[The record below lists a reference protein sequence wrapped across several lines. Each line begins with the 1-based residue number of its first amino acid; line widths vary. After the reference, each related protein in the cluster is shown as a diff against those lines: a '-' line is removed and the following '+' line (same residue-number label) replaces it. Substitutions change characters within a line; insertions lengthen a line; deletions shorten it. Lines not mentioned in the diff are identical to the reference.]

1 MHFVKKILLILF
13 LFPTII
19 WSQKTSIIKGFVKDS
34 KNNSVENVSVKYK
47 ETGTTTNAD
56 GFYQI
61 RIPINS
67 KIKIEFSHV
76 GFKTLTKEFF
86 TKKRNIIRFS
96 PVLVS
101 ENEVLEEVVIKNE
114 IKDAL
119 GVTTLKSKDIER
131 IPGANSGIETLLMT
145 LPGVSNNNELS
156 TQYNVRG
163 GNFDE
168 NLVYVNGIE
177 IYRPFL
183 VRSGQQEGLSF
194 VNSTM
199 VQNINFS
206 AGGFQAKYGDKLSS
220 VLDITYRKPT
230 EFSATIKA
238 SLLGSSITIEDVFL
252 DNKLSAIVGVRYRD
266 NSLFV
271 NSKQIETNFKPRFTD
286 VQSFLSYTVTEK
298 LSLNFLGN
306 FSLNKYDYQPVTRR
320 TRFGTVSD
328 PLELIVF
335 YDGQEKDTY
344 LTAFSAFSANY
355 QVNDNL
361 ELTTTISAFNTQE
374 EEYFDIAASYNLG
387 EVDSNIGSQTFGD
400 VTFSEGIGSQLNH
413 SRNDLDALISNV
425 QIKGTY
431 KKNENQ
437 LDFGIKYQSENI
449 KDRIREWEIIDSV
462 GFSIRPLNIGFI
474 NDQPYTPFT
483 GPIEPFQ
490 NIRAENK
497 LNINRFSGFFQYS
510 KKGFIGDHKVWW
522 NLGFRGHLWSV
533 NANQNNAISQF
544 ILSPRAQFAIKPD
557 WEKDMLFR
565 VSGGVYS
572 QPPFYKELRNFNGEI
587 IPNIKAQKSI
597 HMVLGGDYSFTI
609 WERPF
614 KLTTEVYYK
623 NLSHINPYSVD
634 NVRIRYQANNNAKGY
649 ATGIDIRLNGE
660 FVPGNESWISFGI
673 LKTEENINNR
683 GYIARPSD
691 QRVKLGILFQDYVP
705 NLPNLKAYLNLVYNS
720 GVPGGAPSYADP
732 YNFQNRLRDYK
743 RADLGILYV
752 FTDANKR
759 FSSGFLSRFKEFT
772 AGLELF
778 NMFDI
783 QNSITNTWVRDVATK
798 NQFGVPNYLSGR
810 ILNLRIGMK
819 F

>member
-1 MHFVKKILLILF
+1 MKKILLIFF
-13 LFPTII
+13 LFPTLL
-19 WSQKTSIIKGFVKDS
+19 WCQKSSIIKGFVKDS
-34 KNNSVENVSVKYK
+34 DNNSIENVSVKFGS
-47 ETGTTTNAD
+47 TGTTTNSS

-61 RIPINS
+61 RIPLDTNIS
-67 KIKIEFSHV
+67 LEFSHV
-76 GFKTLTKEFF
+76 GFKSLTKEFF

-96 PVLVS
+96 PVLIL

-114 IKDAL
+114 IKDAQ
-119 GVTTLKSKDIER
+119 GITTFKAKDIER

-145 LPGVSNNNELS
+145 MPGVSNNNELS

-220 VLDITYRKPT
+220 VLDITYRKPI
-230 EFSATIKA
+230 EFSATVKA
-238 SLLGSSITIEDVFL
+238 SLLGSSITVEDVFL
-252 DNKLSAIVGVRYRD
+252 DNALTAIVGVRYRD

-286 VQSFLSYTVTEK
+286 VQTFLTYKKNEK

-306 FSLNKYDYQPVTRR
+306 FSLNTYDYQPVTRR

-344 LTAFSAFSANY
+344 LTAFGALSANY

-361 ELTTTISAFNTQE
+361 ELTSTLSAFNTQE

-387 EVDSNIGSQTFGD
+387 EVDSNIGSETFGD

-413 SRNDLDALISNV
+413 SRNDLDALITNV
-425 QIKGTY
+425 QVKGTY
-431 KKNENQ
+431 KKNESQ
-437 LDFGIKYQSENI
+437 IDFGIKYQTEDI

-462 GFSIRPLNIGFI
+462 GFSVRPLNLGFI
-474 NDQPYTPFT
+474 NDQPYNPYS

-497 LNINRFSGFFQYS
+497 LNIKRLSGFFQYS

-522 NLGFRGHLWSV
+522 NLGLRGHFWSV
-533 NANQNNAISQF
+533 NANQNNNTSQF
-544 ILSPRAQFAIKPD
+544 ILSPRAQFSIKPNWD
-557 WEKDMLFR
+557 KDMLFR
-565 VSGGVYS
+565 VSGGVYA
-572 QPPFYKELRNFNGEI
+572 QPPFYKELRNFKGEI

-597 HMVLGGDYSFTI
+597 HMVLGNDYSFTM
-609 WERPF
+609 WDRPF
-614 KLTTEVYYK
+614 KLTTELYFK
-623 NLSHINPYSVD
+623 NLSNINPYSVD

-649 ATGIDIRLNGE
+649 ATGIDVRLNGE
-660 FVPGNESWISFGI
+660 FVPGNESWVSLGI

-691 QRVKLGILFQDYVP
+691 QRFKLGILFQDYVP
-705 NLPNLKAYLNLVYNS
+705 NLPDLKAYLNLVYNS

-732 YNFQNRLRDYK
+732 YNFQNRLRDYR
-743 RADLGILYV
+743 RADLGVLYI
-752 FTDANKR
+752 FTDAKKR
-759 FSSGFLSRFKEFT
+759 FSSGFLSKFKEFT

>member
-1 MHFVKKILLILF
+1 MKKILLILF
-13 LFPTII
+13 LFPTIG
-19 WSQKTSIIKGFVKDS
+19 WGQKTSIIKGFVKDS
-34 KNNSVENVSVKYK
+34 NNNSIENVSVQYGG
-47 ETGTTTNAD
+47 TGTTTNAS
-56 GFYQI
+56 GYYQI
-61 RIPINS
+61 RIPLN
-67 KIKIEFSHV
+67 IKITLEFSHV
-76 GFKTLTKEFF
+76 GFKSLNKEFF

-96 PVLVS
+96 PVLIS

-114 IKDAL
+114 IKDAQ
-119 GVTTLKSKDIER
+119 GVTTFKAKDIQR

-230 EFSATIKA
+230 EFSASVKA
-238 SLLGSSITIEDVFL
+238 SLLGSSITVEDVFL
-252 DNKLSAIVGVRYRD
+252 DNKLTAIVGVRYRD

-271 NSKQIETNFKPRFTD
+271 NAKQIETNFKPRFTD
-286 VQSFLSYTVTEK
+286 VQTFLSYEKNKK

-344 LTAFSAFSANY
+344 LTAFGALSANY
-355 QVNDNL
+355 QVNDNF
-361 ELTTTISAFNTQE
+361 ELTGTVSAFNTQE

-387 EVDSNIGSQTFGD
+387 EVDSNIGSETFGD

-413 SRNDLDALISNV
+413 SRNDLDALITNV
-425 QIKGTY
+425 QVKGTY
-431 KKNENQ
+431 KKNESQ
-437 LDFGIKYQSENI
+437 IDFGIKYQIEDI

-462 GFSIRPLNIGFI
+462 GFSVRPLNLGFI
-474 NDQPYTPFT
+474 NDQPYNPYS

-497 LNINRFSGFFQYS
+497 LSIKRLSGFFQYS

-522 NLGFRGHLWSV
+522 NLGLRGHFWSV
-533 NANQNNAISQF
+533 NANQNNNTSQF
-544 ILSPRAQFAIKPD
+544 ILSPRAQFSIKPNWD
-557 WEKDMLFR
+557 KDMLFR
-565 VSGGVYS
+565 VSGGVYA
-572 QPPFYKELRNFNGEI
+572 QPPFYKELRNFKGEI

-597 HMVLGGDYSFTI
+597 HMVLGNDYSFTM
-609 WERPF
+609 WDRPF
-614 KLTTEVYYK
+614 KLTTELYFK
-623 NLSHINPYSVD
+623 NLSNINPYSVD

-649 ATGIDIRLNGE
+649 ATGIDVRLNGE
-660 FVPGNESWISFGI
+660 FVPGNESWVSLGI

-691 QRVKLGILFQDYVP
+691 QRFKLGILFQDYVP
-705 NLPNLKAYLNLVYNS
+705 NLPDLKAYLNLVYNS

-732 YNFQNRLRDYK
+732 YNFQNRLRDYR
-743 RADLGILYV
+743 RADLGVLYI
-752 FTDANKR
+752 FTDAKKR
-759 FSSGFLSRFKEFT
+759 FSSGFLSKFKEFT

-783 QNSITNTWVRDVATK
+783 QNSITNTWVRDAATK

>member
-1 MHFVKKILLILF
+1 MKKILLIFF
-13 LFPTII
+13 LFPTLL
-19 WSQKTSIIKGFVKDS
+19 WCQKSSIIKGFVKDS
-34 KNNSVENVSVKYK
+34 DNNSIENVSVKFGS
-47 ETGTTTNAD
+47 TGTTTNSS

-61 RIPINS
+61 RIPLDTNIS
-67 KIKIEFSHV
+67 LEFSHV
-76 GFKTLTKEFF
+76 GFKSLTKDFF

-96 PVLVS
+96 PVLIL

-114 IKDAL
+114 IKDAQ
-119 GVTTLKSKDIER
+119 GITTFKAKDIER

-145 LPGVSNNNELS
+145 MPGVSNNNELS

-230 EFSATIKA
+230 EFSATVKA
-238 SLLGSSITIEDVFL
+238 SLLGSSITVEDVFL
-252 DNKLSAIVGVRYRD
+252 DNALTAIVGVRYRD

-286 VQSFLSYTVTEK
+286 VQTFLTYKKNEK

-306 FSLNKYDYQPVTRR
+306 FSLNTYDYQPVTRR

-344 LTAFSAFSANY
+344 LTAFGALSANY

-361 ELTTTISAFNTQE
+361 ELTSTLSAFNTQE

-387 EVDSNIGSQTFGD
+387 EVDSNIGSETFGD

-413 SRNDLDALISNV
+413 SRNDLDALITNV
-425 QIKGTY
+425 QVKGTY
-431 KKNENQ
+431 KKNESQ
-437 LDFGIKYQSENI
+437 IDFGIKYQTEDI

-462 GFSIRPLNIGFI
+462 GFSVRPLNLGFI
-474 NDQPYTPFT
+474 NDQPYNPYS

-497 LNINRFSGFFQYS
+497 LNIKRLSGFFQYS

-522 NLGFRGHLWSV
+522 NLGLRGHFWSV
-533 NANQNNAISQF
+533 NANQNNNTSQF
-544 ILSPRAQFAIKPD
+544 ILSPRAQFSIKPNWD
-557 WEKDMLFR
+557 KDMLFR
-565 VSGGVYS
+565 VSGGVYA
-572 QPPFYKELRNFNGEI
+572 QPPFYKELRNFKGEI

-597 HMVLGGDYSFTI
+597 HMVLGNDYSFTM
-609 WERPF
+609 WDRPF
-614 KLTTEVYYK
+614 KLTTELYFK
-623 NLSHINPYSVD
+623 NLSNINPYSVD

-649 ATGIDIRLNGE
+649 ATGIDVRLNGE
-660 FVPGNESWISFGI
+660 FVPGNESWVSLGI
-673 LKTEENINNR
+673 LKTEENIDNR

-691 QRVKLGILFQDYVP
+691 QRFKLGILFQDYVP
-705 NLPNLKAYLNLVYNS
+705 NLPDLKAYLNLVYNS

-732 YNFQNRLRDYK
+732 YNFQNRLRDYR
-743 RADLGILYV
+743 RADLGVLYI
-752 FTDANKR
+752 FTDAKKR
-759 FSSGFLSRFKEFT
+759 FSSGFLSKFKEFT